1 MITYLNPNAIKP
13 TSITSDKLDI
23 NLDEKLAAKQDVLS
37 PGEGISLE
45 GNTISCTLDISGK
58 QDKLTTGI
66 GITISDSNEI
76 SCTLD
81 ISGKQD
87 KLTAGDGITI
97 SNNVISAVANVD
109 GKQDKLTAGD
119 GINISA
125 DNVISTTIDLYED
138 LATGVTT
145 TTLSNNQFSIITVDS
160 ANTSIS
166 ITFADE
172 SEYTDGHIT
181 HYCGEIVIPSDI
193 TNSVAITFPDTVSWS
208 LVPAYAAGYA
218 YHFDILNN
226 RGVFMAF
233 PL

>member
-13 TSITSDKLDI
+13 ASITSDKLDI

-45 GNTISCTLDISGK
+45 DNT
-58 QDKLTTGI
+58 
-66 GITISDSNEI
+66 I

-97 SNNVISAVANVD
+97 SDNVISAVANVD

-119 GINISA
+119 GINISD

-172 SEYTDGHIT
+172 PEYTDGHIT
-181 HYCGEIVIPSDI
+181 HYCGEIVVPSDI
-193 TNSVAITFPDTVSWS
+193 TNSVAITFPDTVSWP

>member
-45 GNTISCTLDISGK
+45 DNT
-58 QDKLTTGI
+58 
-66 GITISDSNEI
+66 I

-97 SNNVISAVANVD
+97 SDNVISAAANVD

-125 DNVISTTIDLYED
+125 DNVISTMIDLYED

-172 SEYTDGHIT
+172 PEYTDGHIT
-181 HYCGEIVIPSDI
+181 HYCGEIVVPSDI

>member
-45 GNTISCTLDISGK
+45 DNT
-58 QDKLTTGI
+58 
-66 GITISDSNEI
+66 I

-172 SEYTDGHIT
+172 PEYTDGHIT

>member
-13 TSITSDKLDI
+13 TSITSDKLYI

-45 GNTISCTLDISGK
+45 DNT
-58 QDKLTTGI
+58 
-66 GITISDSNEI
+66 I

-97 SNNVISAVANVD
+97 SDNVISAAANAD

-119 GINISA
+119 GINISD

-138 LATGVTT
+138 LVTGVTT

-172 SEYTDGHIT
+172 PEYTDGHIT
-181 HYCGEIVIPSDI
+181 HYCGEIVVPSDI
-193 TNSVAITFPDTVSWS
+193 TNNVAITFPDTVSWP

>member
-13 TSITSDKLDI
+13 ASITSDKLDI

-45 GNTISCTLDISGK
+45 DNT
-58 QDKLTTGI
+58 
-66 GITISDSNEI
+66 I

-97 SNNVISAVANVD
+97 SDNVISAAANAD
-109 GKQDKLTAGD
+109 GKQDKLTAGN
-119 GINISA
+119 GINISD
-125 DNVISTTIDLYED
+125 DNVISATIDLYED
-138 LATGVTT
+138 LVTGVTT

-172 SEYTDGHIT
+172 PEYTDGHIT
-181 HYCGEIVIPSDI
+181 HYCGEIVVPSDI

>member
-13 TSITSDKLDI
+13 GSIASNKLEI

-45 GNTISCTLDISGK
+45 DNT
-58 QDKLTTGI
+58 
-66 GITISDSNEI
+66 I

-97 SNNVISAVANVD
+97 SDNVISAVANVD

-119 GINISA
+119 GINISD

-172 SEYTDGHIT
+172 PEYTDGHIT

-193 TNSVAITFPDTVSWS
+193 TNNVAITFPDTVSWS

>member
-58 QDKLTTGI
+58 QDKLT
-66 GITISDSNEI
+66 
-76 SCTLD
+76 
-81 ISGKQD
+81 
-87 KLTAGDGITI
+87 AGDGITI
-97 SNNVISAVANVD
+97 SDNVISAVANVD

-119 GINISA
+119 GINISD
-125 DNVISTTIDLYED
+125 DNVISATIDLYED

-172 SEYTDGHIT
+172 PEYTDGHIT
-181 HYCGEIVIPSDI
+181 HYCGEIVVPSDI

>member
-45 GNTISCTLDISGK
+45 DNT
-58 QDKLTTGI
+58 
-66 GITISDSNEI
+66 I

-97 SNNVISAVANVD
+97 SDNVISAAANVD

-172 SEYTDGHIT
+172 PEYTDGHIT
-181 HYCGEIVIPSDI
+181 HYCGEIVVPSDI
-193 TNSVAITFPDTVSWS
+193 TNNVAITFPDTVSWS

>member
-58 QDKLTTGI
+58 QDKLT
-66 GITISDSNEI
+66 
-76 SCTLD
+76 
-81 ISGKQD
+81 
-87 KLTAGDGITI
+87 AGDGITI
-97 SNNVISAVANVD
+97 SDNVISAVANVD

-119 GINISA
+119 GINISD

-172 SEYTDGHIT
+172 PEYTDGHIT

-193 TNSVAITFPDTVSWS
+193 TYNVAITFPDTVSWS

>member
-13 TSITSDKLDI
+13 TSITSDKLGI

-45 GNTISCTLDISGK
+45 DNT
-58 QDKLTTGI
+58 
-66 GITISDSNEI
+66 I

-97 SNNVISAVANVD
+97 SDNVISAVANVD

-119 GINISA
+119 GINISD

-172 SEYTDGHIT
+172 PEYTDGHIT
-181 HYCGEIVIPSDI
+181 HYCGEIIVPSDI
-193 TNSVAITFPDTVSWS
+193 TNNVAITFPDTVSWS
-208 LVPAYAAGYA
+208 LVPAYAAGYV

>member
-13 TSITSDKLDI
+13 ASITSDKLDI

-37 PGEGISLE
+37 PAEGISLE
-45 GNTISCTLDISGK
+45 DNT
-58 QDKLTTGI
+58 
-66 GITISDSNEI
+66 I

-97 SNNVISAVANVD
+97 SDNVISAAANAD

-119 GINISA
+119 GINISD

-172 SEYTDGHIT
+172 PEYTDGHIT
-181 HYCGEIVIPSDI
+181 HYCGEIVVPSDI
-193 TNSVAITFPDTVSWS
+193 TNSVAITFPDTVSWP

>member
-13 TSITSDKLDI
+13 ASITSDKLDI

-45 GNTISCTLDISGK
+45 DNT
-58 QDKLTTGI
+58 
-66 GITISDSNEI
+66 I

-97 SNNVISAVANVD
+97 SNNVISAAANVD

-119 GINISA
+119 GINISD

-172 SEYTDGHIT
+172 PEYTDGHIT
-181 HYCGEIVIPSDI
+181 HYCGEIVVPSDI
-193 TNSVAITFPDTVSWS
+193 TNNVAITFPDTVSWS

>member
-13 TSITSDKLDI
+13 ASITSDKLNI

-45 GNTISCTLDISGK
+45 DNT
-58 QDKLTTGI
+58 
-66 GITISDSNEI
+66 I

-172 SEYTDGHIT
+172 PEYTDGHIT

>member
-45 GNTISCTLDISGK
+45 DNT
-58 QDKLTTGI
+58 
-66 GITISDSNEI
+66 I

-97 SNNVISAVANVD
+97 SDNVISAVANVD

-172 SEYTDGHIT
+172 PEYTDGHIT
-181 HYCGEIVIPSDI
+181 HYCGEIVVPSDV
-193 TNSVAITFPDTVSWS
+193 TNNVAITFPDTVSWS

>member
-13 TSITSDKLDI
+13 TSITPDKLDI
-23 NLDEKLAAKQDVLS
+23 NLDAKLDAKQNVLS

-58 QDKLTTGI
+58 QDKLT
-66 GITISDSNEI
+66 
-76 SCTLD
+76 
-81 ISGKQD
+81 
-87 KLTAGDGITI
+87 AGDGITI
-97 SNNVISAVANVD
+97 SDNVISAVANVD

-119 GINISA
+119 GINISD

-172 SEYTDGHIT
+172 PEYTDGHIT
-181 HYCGEIVIPSDI
+181 HYCGEIVVPSDV
-193 TNSVAITFPDTVSWS
+193 TNNVAITFPDTVSWP

>member
-23 NLDEKLAAKQDVLS
+23 NLDAKLDAKQDVLS

-58 QDKLTTGI
+58 QDKLT
-66 GITISDSNEI
+66 
-76 SCTLD
+76 
-81 ISGKQD
+81 
-87 KLTAGDGITI
+87 AGDGITI
-97 SNNVISAVANVD
+97 SDNVISAVANVD

-172 SEYTDGHIT
+172 PEYTYGHIT

>member
-45 GNTISCTLDISGK
+45 DNT
-58 QDKLTTGI
+58 
-66 GITISDSNEI
+66 I

-97 SNNVISAVANVD
+97 SDNVISAAANVD

-172 SEYTDGHIT
+172 PEYTDGHIT
-181 HYCGEIVIPSDI
+181 HYCGEIVVPSDI

-208 LVPAYAAGYA
+208 LVPTYAAGYA

>member
-45 GNTISCTLDISGK
+45 DNT
-58 QDKLTTGI
+58 
-66 GITISDSNEI
+66 I

-97 SNNVISAVANVD
+97 SDNVISAAANVD

-172 SEYTDGHIT
+172 PEYTDGHIT
-181 HYCGEIVIPSDI
+181 HYCGEIVVPSDI

-226 RGVFMAF
+226 RGVFMAL

>member
-13 TSITSDKLDI
+13 TSITSDKLNI

-45 GNTISCTLDISGK
+45 DDT
-58 QDKLTTGI
+58 
-66 GITISDSNEI
+66 I

-97 SNNVISAVANVD
+97 SDNVISAVANVD

-172 SEYTDGHIT
+172 PEYTDGHIT

>member
-13 TSITSDKLDI
+13 TSITSDKLNI

-58 QDKLTTGI
+58 QDKLT
-66 GITISDSNEI
+66 
-76 SCTLD
+76 
-81 ISGKQD
+81 
-87 KLTAGDGITI
+87 AGDGITI
-97 SNNVISAVANVD
+97 SDNVISAVANVD

-172 SEYTDGHIT
+172 PEYTDGHIT
-181 HYCGEIVIPSDI
+181 HYCGEIIVPSDI

>member
-45 GNTISCTLDISGK
+45 DNT
-58 QDKLTTGI
+58 
-66 GITISDSNEI
+66 I

-97 SNNVISAVANVD
+97 SDNVISAVANVD

-119 GINISA
+119 GINISD

-172 SEYTDGHIT
+172 PEYTDGHIT
-181 HYCGEIVIPSDI
+181 HYCGEIIVPSNI
-193 TNSVAITFPDTVSWS
+193 TNNVAITFPDTVSWS

>member
-1 MITYLNPNAIKP
+1 MITYLNPNAIKSA
-13 TSITSDKLDI
+13 SITSDKLNI

-45 GNTISCTLDISGK
+45 DDT
-58 QDKLTTGI
+58 
-66 GITISDSNEI
+66 I

-97 SNNVISAVANVD
+97 SDNVISAVANVD

-125 DNVISTTIDLYED
+125 DNVISATIDLYED

-145 TTLSNNQFSIITVDS
+145 TTLSSNQFSIITVDS

-172 SEYTDGHIT
+172 PEYTDGHIT

-208 LVPAYAAGYA
+208 WEYRRL
-218 YHFDILNN
+218 L
-226 RGVFMAF
+226 
-233 PL
+233 

>member
-45 GNTISCTLDISGK
+45 DNT
-58 QDKLTTGI
+58 
-66 GITISDSNEI
+66 I

-97 SNNVISAVANVD
+97 SDNVISAVANAD

-119 GINISA
+119 GINISD

-172 SEYTDGHIT
+172 PEYTDGHIT
-181 HYCGEIVIPSDI
+181 HYCGEIVVPSDI

>member
-13 TSITSDKLDI
+13 ASITSDKLDI

-45 GNTISCTLDISGK
+45 DNT
-58 QDKLTTGI
+58 
-66 GITISDSNEI
+66 I

-97 SNNVISAVANVD
+97 SDNVISAAANAD

-119 GINISA
+119 GINISD
-125 DNVISTTIDLYED
+125 DNVISATIDLYED

-172 SEYTDGHIT
+172 PEYTDGHIT
-181 HYCGEIVIPSDI
+181 HYCGEIVVPSDI
-193 TNSVAITFPDTVSWS
+193 TNNVAITFPDTVSWS

>member
-13 TSITSDKLDI
+13 TSITPDKLDI
-23 NLDEKLAAKQDVLS
+23 NLDAKLDAKQDVLS

-58 QDKLTTGI
+58 QDKLT
-66 GITISDSNEI
+66 
-76 SCTLD
+76 
-81 ISGKQD
+81 
-87 KLTAGDGITI
+87 AGDGITI
-97 SNNVISAVANVD
+97 SDNVISAVANVD

-160 ANTSIS
+160 TNTSIS

-172 SEYTDGHIT
+172 PEYTDSHIT

>member
-45 GNTISCTLDISGK
+45 DNTISCTLDISGK
-58 QDKLTTGI
+58 QDR
-66 GITISDSNEI
+66 
-76 SCTLD
+76 
-81 ISGKQD
+81 
-87 KLTAGDGITI
+87 LTAGDGITI
-97 SNNVISAVANVD
+97 SDNVISAVANVD
-109 GKQDKLTAGD
+109 GKQDKLTVGD
-119 GINISA
+119 GINISD

-172 SEYTDGHIT
+172 PEYTDGHIT
-181 HYCGEIVIPSDI
+181 HYCGEIVVPSDI

>member
-45 GNTISCTLDISGK
+45 DNT
-58 QDKLTTGI
+58 
-66 GITISDSNEI
+66 I

-97 SNNVISAVANVD
+97 SDNVISAAANAD

-119 GINISA
+119 GINISD

-172 SEYTDGHIT
+172 PEYTDGHIT
-181 HYCGEIVIPSDI
+181 HYCGEIVVPSDI
-193 TNSVAITFPDTVSWS
+193 TNNVAITFPDTVSWS

>member
-58 QDKLTTGI
+58 QDKLT
-66 GITISDSNEI
+66 
-76 SCTLD
+76 
-81 ISGKQD
+81 
-87 KLTAGDGITI
+87 AGDGITI
-97 SNNVISAVANVD
+97 SDNVISAAANAD

-119 GINISA
+119 GINISD
-125 DNVISTTIDLYED
+125 DNVISATIDLYED

-172 SEYTDGHIT
+172 PEYTDDHIT
-181 HYCGEIVIPSDI
+181 HYCGEIVVPSDI
-193 TNSVAITFPDTVSWS
+193 TNSVAITFPDTVSWP

>member
-13 TSITSDKLDI
+13 TSITSDKLNI

-45 GNTISCTLDISGK
+45 DNT
-58 QDKLTTGI
+58 
-66 GITISDSNEI
+66 I

-97 SNNVISAVANVD
+97 SDNVISAVANVD

-119 GINISA
+119 GINISD

-138 LATGVTT
+138 LTAGVTT

-172 SEYTDGHIT
+172 PEYTDGHIT

-193 TNSVAITFPDTVSWS
+193 TSSVAITFPDTVSWS

>member
-45 GNTISCTLDISGK
+45 DNT
-58 QDKLTTGI
+58 
-66 GITISDSNEI
+66 I

-97 SNNVISAVANVD
+97 SDNVISAVANVD

-119 GINISA
+119 GINISD
-125 DNVISTTIDLYED
+125 DNVISATIDLYED

-172 SEYTDGHIT
+172 PEYTDGHIT
-181 HYCGEIVIPSDI
+181 HYCGEIIVPSNI
-193 TNSVAITFPDTVSWS
+193 TNNVAITFPDTVSWS

>member
-45 GNTISCTLDISGK
+45 DNT
-58 QDKLTTGI
+58 
-66 GITISDSNEI
+66 I

-97 SNNVISAVANVD
+97 SDNVISAVANVD

-119 GINISA
+119 GINISD

-138 LATGVTT
+138 LTAGVTT

-172 SEYTDGHIT
+172 PEYTDGHIT

-193 TNSVAITFPDTVSWS
+193 TSSVAITFPDTVSWS

>member
-13 TSITSDKLDI
+13 TSITSNKLDI

-45 GNTISCTLDISGK
+45 DNT
-58 QDKLTTGI
+58 
-66 GITISDSNEI
+66 I

-97 SNNVISAVANVD
+97 SDNVISAVANVD

-119 GINISA
+119 GINISD

-145 TTLSNNQFSIITVDS
+145 NSS
-160 ANTSIS
+160 S
-166 ITFADE
+166 ITQKNLQRHKSICQRSRKVVMVGIGKE
-172 SEYTDGHIT
+172 
-181 HYCGEIVIPSDI
+181 
-193 TNSVAITFPDTVSWS
+193 
-208 LVPAYAAGYA
+208 
-218 YHFDILNN
+218 
-226 RGVFMAF
+226 
-233 PL
+233 

>member
-13 TSITSDKLDI
+13 ASITSDKLDI

-45 GNTISCTLDISGK
+45 DNT
-58 QDKLTTGI
+58 
-66 GITISDSNEI
+66 I

-97 SNNVISAVANVD
+97 SDNVISAAANAD

-119 GINISA
+119 GINISD
-125 DNVISTTIDLYED
+125 DNVISATIDLYED

-172 SEYTDGHIT
+172 PEYTDGHIT
-181 HYCGEIVIPSDI
+181 HYCGEIVVPSDI
-193 TNSVAITFPDTVSWS
+193 TNSVAITFPDTVSWP

>member
-45 GNTISCTLDISGK
+45 GNTISCTLDV
-58 QDKLTTGI
+58 
-66 GITISDSNEI
+66 
-76 SCTLD
+76 
-81 ISGKQD
+81 SGKQD

-97 SNNVISAVANVD
+97 SDNVISAVANVD

-119 GINISA
+119 GINISD

-172 SEYTDGHIT
+172 PEYTDGHIT

>member
-45 GNTISCTLDISGK
+45 DNT
-58 QDKLTTGI
+58 
-66 GITISDSNEI
+66 I

-97 SNNVISAVANVD
+97 SDNVISAAANAD

-119 GINISA
+119 GINISD

-145 TTLSNNQFSIITVDS
+145 TTLNNNQFSIITVDS

-172 SEYTDGHIT
+172 PEYTDGHIT
-181 HYCGEIVIPSDI
+181 HYCGEIVVPSDI
-193 TNSVAITFPDTVSWS
+193 TNNVAITFPDTVSWS

>member
-58 QDKLTTGI
+58 QDKLT
-66 GITISDSNEI
+66 
-76 SCTLD
+76 
-81 ISGKQD
+81 
-87 KLTAGDGITI
+87 AGDGITI
-97 SNNVISAVANVD
+97 SDNVISAVANVD

-119 GINISA
+119 GINISD

-172 SEYTDGHIT
+172 PEYTDGHIT
-181 HYCGEIVIPSDI
+181 HYCGEIIVPSDI

>member
-13 TSITSDKLDI
+13 ASITSDKLDI

-45 GNTISCTLDISGK
+45 DNT
-58 QDKLTTGI
+58 
-66 GITISDSNEI
+66 I

-97 SNNVISAVANVD
+97 SDNVISAAANAD
-109 GKQDKLTAGD
+109 GKQDKLTAGN
-119 GINISA
+119 GINISD
-125 DNVISTTIDLYED
+125 DNVISATIDLYED
-138 LATGVTT
+138 LVTGVTT

-172 SEYTDGHIT
+172 PEYTDGHIT
-181 HYCGEIVIPSDI
+181 HYCGEIVVPSDI
-193 TNSVAITFPDTVSWS
+193 TNSVAITFPDTVSWP

>member
-45 GNTISCTLDISGK
+45 DNT
-58 QDKLTTGI
+58 
-66 GITISDSNEI
+66 I

-97 SNNVISAVANVD
+97 SDNVISAAANVD

-138 LATGVTT
+138 LTAGVTT

-172 SEYTDGHIT
+172 PEYTDSHIT

-208 LVPAYAAGYA
+208 LVPAYAAGYV

>member
-1 MITYLNPNAIKP
+1 MITYLNPNAIKSA
-13 TSITSDKLDI
+13 SITSDKLNI

-45 GNTISCTLDISGK
+45 DNT
-58 QDKLTTGI
+58 
-66 GITISDSNEI
+66 I

-172 SEYTDGHIT
+172 PEYTDGHIT
-181 HYCGEIVIPSDI
+181 HYCGEIIVPSDI

>member
-45 GNTISCTLDISGK
+45 DNT
-58 QDKLTTGI
+58 
-66 GITISDSNEI
+66 I

-97 SNNVISAVANVD
+97 SDNVISAVANAD
-109 GKQDKLTAGD
+109 WKQDKLTAGD
-119 GINISA
+119 GINISD

-172 SEYTDGHIT
+172 PEYTDGHIT
-181 HYCGEIVIPSDI
+181 HYCGEIVVPSDI
-193 TNSVAITFPDTVSWS
+193 TNSVAITFPDTVSWP